1 MKPSRIALLTDISQ
15 EISPF
20 STSNEAVFA
29 YELAA
34 ALVQSAKDTG
44 GITVDVVARKNS
56 TIDLPLVSV
65 DPSGLGEMPEDPLQS
80 FAWQDAVYA
89 QLLMGGMLNGYM
101 LVHCLAPV
109 VTPLLL
115 LSANRVPVV
124 QTITAHA
131 SHPCVTLPPKLMGNR
146 FRQVSVGPYVVEND
160 LASVPPSIDLSRFK
174 PADKPADNFMLCVG
188 EVLPEI
194 TALAESLGLKIYTL
208 EDGDPEEL
216 VKHAAVVLQ
225 LSTELPLWLMRALA
239 CGTPAATWTSK
250 FFVRPELG
258 VFVEK
263 GDFTSLENGIRNLL
277 PRNIAGTVRREYA
290 LGMFGQRSQAA
301 RYRDIY
307 KSVILRR

>member
-20 STSNEAVFA
+20 STSSEAVFA

-44 GITVDVVARKNS
+44 GITVDVVARKNN
-56 TIDLPLVSV
+56 TINLPLVSV
-65 DPSGLGEMPEDPLQS
+65 DPSGLGEVPADPLQR

-89 QLLMGGMLNGYM
+89 QLLMGGMLNGYV

-109 VTPLLL
+109 VTPMLL

-124 QTITAHA
+124 QTVTAHA
-131 SHPCVTLPPKLMGNR
+131 DHPSVTLPPKLMGNR
-146 FRQVSVGPYVVEND
+146 FRQVFVGPYLVEND
-160 LASVPPSIDLSRFK
+160 VVAIPPSVDLSRFR
-174 PADKPADNFMLCVG
+174 PADKPADNFILCVG
-188 EVLPEI
+188 DVLPEVNS
-194 TALAESLGLKIYTL
+194 LAGLKLCTL
-208 EDGDPEEL
+208 NDGDPEEL

-225 LSTELPLWLMRALA
+225 LSAELPLWQMRALA
-239 CGTPAATWTSK
+239 CGTPVAGWNASP
-250 FFVRPELG
+250 FFLRPELG

-263 GDFTSLENGIRNLL
+263 GDLISLENGIQHLL
-277 PRNIAGTVRREYA
+277 PRNIAGQVRREYA

-307 KSVILRR
+307 KSVLLRR